1 MTNSFNPNAVVLVYN
16 YLDRQ
21 GDYNLSEGRRDLI
34 ELVYLV
40 SDLIEVQTSKS
51 KSQPSGTFSIRLAP
65 TYNWTT
71 KLTPGSWLSI
81 HMTTNYSGDY
91 RDVVRYDSKYL
102 KMIGRIDTVQM
113 QVGVNQET
121 GARETSYVVS
131 GRDWGQVFDSVLYID
146 PAASISGD
154 SPLSQVMRYGFDKQ
168 LAEGE
173 KPYHSTTSLMKF
185 FINLWGVQGKWPEFR
200 EKFRTATDGT
210 ELSADKLL
218 PVAKFYLPKEL
229 ASAMNLQDSA
239 GGESNAVAN
248 NINLQVGVLTKY
260 DTYGTAGTEVGGF
273 PDLGSVLGGNTM
285 WQIFNAHAG
294 TVVNELLTDFRWDEK
309 RLALTL
315 YKRVKPFLL
324 INDSKIEEHGK
335 KISSSYFNVKRTD
348 INSDL
353 IINVQAGTNWRDKFN
368 FLEILPGITTTIPGW
383 GEVKNL
389 VKAEGSSVADTVS
402 FGRDGFKPLLFTS
415 KAIPFKDDGTPE
427 DDIAKKMVQ
436 WLPVMKQWY
445 FNTHKMLNGTITISN
460 QEEYISVG
468 SNISIDGDLFSQSF
482 HVAGDTS
489 RGKKIKLLAHVEN
502 VTHSFTVNNEGAR
515 NFITTVSFV
524 RGVYTDTNCTKL
536 INGSKSYGID
546 NDATKLRQ
554 NDDEWASNTYRP
566 EPGGDE

>member
-21 GDYNLSEGRRDLI
+21 GDYDLKVENRDTIQLI
-34 ELVYLV
+34 HLV

-81 HMTTNYSGDY
+81 HMTTNYSGNY
-91 RDVVRYDSKYL
+91 LDVERYDSKHL

-113 QVGVNQET
+113 QVSVNQET

-154 SPLSQVMRYGFDKQ
+154 SPLGQVMRYGFDKQ
-168 LAEGE
+168 LAEG
-173 KPYHSTTSLMKF
+173 KDPYYSTTSLMKF
-185 FINLWGVQGKWPEFR
+185 FINLWGVQGKWPEFK
-200 EKFRTATDGT
+200 EQFRTATDGT
-210 ELSADKLL
+210 ELNADKLL
-218 PVAKFYLPKEL
+218 PEAKFFLPKEL
-229 ASAMNLQDSA
+229 VSAMNLQTSTDSD
-239 GGESNAVAN
+239 SNAVAN
-248 NINLQVGVLTKY
+248 NINLQVGKLIGEDKY
-260 DTYGTAGTEVGGF
+260 DGEGNAVGGF

-285 WQIFNAHAG
+285 WQIFNTHAG
-294 TVVNELLTDFRWDEK
+294 IIVNELLTDFRWDEE

-324 INDSKIEEHGK
+324 VKDSSIQGHGK
-335 KISSSYFNVKRTD
+335 KISSSYFNLQRTD
-348 INSDL
+348 INRDL
-353 IINVQAGTNWRDKFN
+353 VLNLQAGTNWRDKFN
-368 FLEILPGITTTIPGW
+368 FLEILPGITTTVPGY
-383 GEVKNL
+383 GTVQPL
-389 VKAEGSSVADTVS
+389 VKASGSSVADTVS

-415 KAIPFKDDGTPE
+415 KAIPFTDEGVPE
-427 DDIAKKMVQ
+427 DDVGKTMVQ

-445 FNTHKMLNGTITISN
+445 FNTHKMLNGTVTISN

-468 SNISIDGDLFSQSF
+468 SNISIDGDLFSRSF

-489 RGKKIKLLAHVEN
+489 RGEKIKLLAHVEN
-502 VTHSFTVNNEGAR
+502 VTHSFTVNSEGAR
-515 NFITTVSFV
+515 NFITTVNFV
-524 RGVYTDTNCTKL
+524 RGIYTDINCIKL
-536 INGSKSYGID
+536 INSSESYGID
-546 NDATKLRQ
+546 NDAMKLLEK
-554 NDDEWASNTYRP
+554 DEWVSNVHRL
-566 EPGGDE
+566 ELGDKK